1 MQKNVTDWER
11 IASVALGTG
20 LLVYEFRRRPRNPGA
35 IAFAAGLVARGVS
48 GRCMVNKALGRGI
61 TRRRDDTRMA
71 LGGPRGVHLDGRI
84 VIRRPAAELFAF
96 WRDLRNLPKFM
107 PHIERIDMTD
117 DIHSHWIVKGPAG
130 SSVAWDAEI
139 INAVPPQLIGWRS
152 LAGADVAS
160 AGSVSFHQISPAET
174 EVKVRMQYAPLAGR
188 AGAALSW
195 LAGTS
200 PAAMLQRDLSK
211 LKDLIER
218 SPSLT

>member
-1 MQKNVTDWER
+1 MQKNVKDWER

-20 LLVYEFRRRPRNPGA
+20 LLVYAFRRRRPSPGT
-35 IAFAAGLVARGVS
+35 IAFAANLVARGVA
-48 GRCMVNKALGRGI
+48 GRCLVNRALGRGL
-61 TRRRDDTRMA
+61 TRRRDDTRLA

-107 PHIERIDMTD
+107 PHIERVDTTD
-117 DIHSHWIVKGPAG
+117 DIHSHWVMKGPAG

-139 INAVPPQLIGWRS
+139 INAVPPELIGWRS